1 MMVKQKV
8 LKMNKN
14 LLKQEDLDLLS
25 GSLLSFNI
33 KNYNS
38 DTDRIECH
46 VYDLE
51 DNYLRSLHN
60 ISDESWELINP
71 EQLRKIDTENK
82 EVKIKQKKDWKN
94 VIKKSTGLSMRERQK
109 KLIQNYA
116 NKQDKQDIINKKNI
130 EKEFEKQKKLQ
141 KIKIDNTE
149 WIDVNKI

>member
-94 VIKKSTGLSMRERQK
+94 VI
-109 KLIQNYA
+109 
-116 NKQDKQDIINKKNI
+116 INKKNI
-130 EKEFEKQKKLQ
+130 EKEFEKQKKLE